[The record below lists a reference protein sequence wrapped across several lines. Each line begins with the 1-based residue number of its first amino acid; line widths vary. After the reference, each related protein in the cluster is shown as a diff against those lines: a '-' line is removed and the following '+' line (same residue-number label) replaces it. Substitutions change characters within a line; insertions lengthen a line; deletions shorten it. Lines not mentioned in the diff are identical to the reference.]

1 MSRIQQGSLLKLKR
15 KSGPDVWVLRWYDE
29 TSGTRTYRKRTLG
42 NVIRYPHLR
51 DAERAA
57 DALRNTINSEFIV
70 PETIAELVTHY
81 REHELTEEK
90 KAYATIEANTHYLTN
105 HIVPKWGAMYLHD
118 VRTVDVELWLHS
130 LVFAPGTRSKIRNIM
145 STVFNH
151 AMRYE
156 WMDRNPIS
164 KVRTSAKRL
173 REPDVLTPAEFAA
186 LIPELEL
193 RERAMVMLAGSTGLR
208 RSELVALTWRDM
220 DLELMQVNVR
230 RSCVRNHFGDTKTE
244 ASRKPVPLHPSVVKC
259 LQAWQKDS
267 PYPGEDDFIFP
278 SIRREGKQPLSPD
291 TLLKKVIRPAVIRA
305 GIVGKAIGWHSFR
318 HSLATNLRAAGVDLK
333 TAQELLR
340 HANSRITLDIYTR
353 AISATK
359 REANNRVMTMVLEAG
374 KKKALSA
381 PSKGAKR
388 GRKTVPKPSAP
399 SPAPSEG
406 LVVRGHLP

>member
-29 TSGTRTYRKRTLG
+29 TGGTRTYRKRTLG

-70 PETIAELVTHY
+70 PETISELVTHY
-81 REHELTEEK
+81 RENELTEEK

-130 LVFAPGTRSKIRNIM
+130 LIFAPGTRSKIRNIM
-145 STVFNH
+145 SAVFNH
-151 AMRYE
+151 AIRHE

-173 REPDVLTPAEFAA
+173 REPDVLSPAEIASLLA
-186 LIPELEL
+186 ELEL

-208 RSELVALTWRDM
+208 RSELVALTWSDM

-259 LQAWQKDS
+259 LKVWREDS
-267 PYPGEDDFIFP
+267 PYRGSDDFIFP
-278 SIRREGKQPLSPD
+278 SIRRNGKQPLSPD
-291 TLLKKVIRPAVIRA
+291 TLLKKIIRPAVERA
-305 GIVGKAIGWHSFR
+305 GIKGKAIGWHSFR

-340 HANSRITLDIYTR
+340 HANSRITLDVYTR

-374 KKKALSA
+374 KKQALSA
-381 PSKGAKR
+381 PSKGAKGETKKGADR
-388 GRKTVPKPSAP
+388 SST
-399 SPAPSEG
+399 
-406 LVVRGHLP
+406 LVSTLKGGS